1 MAIKI
6 TVKEFRDLPRQE
18 QLDVIFTIGDY
29 IETRLEESFQVMLYA
44 VDRFFVEIYYD
55 PITNKIQLL
64 NPFIS
69 GSFLN
74 KYARSLKGIV

>member
-1 MAIKI
+1 MPIKI
-6 TVKEFRDLPRQE
+6 TVKEFRNLPRQE

-29 IETRLEESFQVMLYA
+29 IETRCEEGFQVMLYA
-44 VDRFFVEIYYD
+44 VDRFFVEMYFD
-55 PITNKIQLL
+55 PITNKIRLL

-74 KYARSLKGIV
+74 KYAKSLKGIV